1 MNEIHAIIAEMML
14 GKDHFEV
21 SILLRNTMF
30 ISSLLFNSEAWY
42 NLSKKEITL
51 LESVDEHYLR
61 KTLNSPSIT
70 PKSLLYLKKRFKE
83 TGH

>member
-51 LESVDEHYLR
+51 LESVEEHYLR
-61 KTLNSPSIT
+61 KTLNSPSKT
-70 PKSLLYLKKRFKE
+70 PKKS
-83 TGH
+83 TVS